1 MRHKSTGSF
10 GLLDSASKH
19 HMSYMSPIPDRRSE
33 APGLNSNRMSGS
45 PINQVR
51 ASPLKPLNPQL
62 QRSLTY
68 NFSPER
74 INRTEPD
81 CQSEFTRF
89 DKVEQEECHKLLKE
103 IIFMEREL
111 EAAKIELSLKPDFNL
126 LDAFKMLDLQN
137 KGWISFSEL
146 ADVLNRTFDID
157 TISLSGRELFDLVF
171 KRYDTNRDQKLSLAE
186 FCKAFTP
193 SGKEYAALVQ
203 GRAEFYAKRGI
214 NPREFF
220 NSDTRREFRTV
231 WEVLIHTEKMT
242 ERLRHKLAGRPLFNL
257 RSAFKYIDR
266 D

>member
-1 MRHKSTGSF
+1 M
-10 GLLDSASKH
+10 
-19 HMSYMSPIPDRRSE
+19 
-33 APGLNSNRMSGS
+33 
-45 PINQVR
+45 
-51 ASPLKPLNPQL
+51 
-62 QRSLTY
+62 
-68 NFSPER
+68 
-74 INRTEPD
+74 
-81 CQSEFTRF
+81 
-89 DKVEQEECHKLLKE
+89 EQEECHKLLKE
-103 IIFMEREL
+103 TIFMEREL

-146 ADVLNRTFDID
+146 ADVLNRIFDID
-157 TISLSGRELFDLVF
+157 TVSLSGRELFDLVF
-171 KRYDTNRDQKLSLAE
+171 KRYDTNRDEKLSLAE

-266 D
+266 DSNGAITHLDLRDSLVSHGFYATEKEIQLIMSKFDKFSDNKVTMTDFIDEMAPKTRA